1 MLSKSQYYIEF
12 FKHDN
17 IVNMVD
23 LLKPEARTGY
33 NDIYII
39 T

>member
-1 MLSKSQYYIEF
+1 MLEF
-12 FKHDN
+12 FKHEN

-33 NDIYII
+33 IDIYII